1 MDMNHEKQIQQMIK
15 LADDKEKI
23 QAKKSSSDN
32 LSWLLK
38 TVFALLV
45 VFSVLFTCYKI
56 MNGLYATPSNWVL
69 VFTFFAV
76 IAISVC
82 LKGTKS

>member
-1 MDMNHEKQIQQMIK
+1 MDKNHEKQIQLMIK
-15 LADDKEKI
+15 LADDKENK
-23 QAKKSSSDN
+23 QTKKSRSDN
-32 LSWLLK
+32 LSWLFK

-45 VFSVLFTCYKI
+45 VFSVFFTCYKI
-56 MNGLYATPSNWVL
+56 TNGLYSTPSNWVL

-76 IAISVC
+76 IAISVF